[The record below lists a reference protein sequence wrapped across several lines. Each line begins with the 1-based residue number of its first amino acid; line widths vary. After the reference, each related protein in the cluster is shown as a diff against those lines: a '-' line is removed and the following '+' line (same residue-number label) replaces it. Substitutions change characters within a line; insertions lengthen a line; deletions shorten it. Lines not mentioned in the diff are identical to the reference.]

1 MIRLL
6 LNSSVEKNLTNM
18 DNSTPLDILPKANNE
33 EARNILESAGGL
45 RADDLPNF
53 PTLPA
58 FLQTNITPFE
68 SMHKA
73 ADRQRKNLPS
83 NTRSALLVVAG
94 LTLTATYN
102 ASLNPPGG
110 ISPGP
115 RNSCTG
121 GFLSSSSNNS
131 TADYLLKSFTVED
144 HPLGKSVMTPGIF
157 LVFYTL
163 NTLCFFLTNLV
174 TFQFLLSDA
183 PAFTRRLLVGS
194 LTFLFLCYLYAFTII
209 TPTTV
214 FLFVFA
220 VVLLLIAST
229 QRWLRRRSRY
239 ATYLRKK
246 YKYKHNPDGGFWSL
260 Y

>member
-157 LVFYTL
+157 LTSPCRVIDISVPL
-163 NTLCFFLTNLV
+163 LPICVHDHNTDNGLLIRLRCCPSVNCVNATVAAEEIALCNSAAAAAAAAAVGALIFSLIAFFL
-174 TFQFLLSDA
+174 
-183 PAFTRRLLVGS
+183 
-194 LTFLFLCYLYAFTII
+194 
-209 TPTTV
+209 
-214 FLFVFA
+214 
-220 VVLLLIAST
+220 
-229 QRWLRRRSRY
+229 W
-239 ATYLRKK
+239 
-246 YKYKHNPDGGFWSL
+246 
-260 Y
+260 